1 MLELF
6 TMCEVMVDEA
16 SDEVEERLTQQKN
29 SRNPNNLSNVT
40 VLKQVFLAKTFV
52 LTKRLIESTFLSFMH
67 I

>member
-1 MLELF
+1 
-6 TMCEVMVDEA
+6 MCEVMVDEA
-16 SDEVEERLTQQKN
+16 SDEVEERLTQQKD

-52 LTKRLIESTFLSFMH
+52 LTKHLIESTFLSFMH